1 MGESQSQSLSPFSQ
15 GSQFIFTRWSSS
27 ERGGVHPTPMAK
39 LLPGDGGWKLQGKE
53 AKMWK
58 HTGSPLKIHHPPV
71 HLTIIHGVL
80 PTCSKAPFL
89 GAGDAEIQGDW
100 Q

>member
-1 MGESQSQSLSPFSQ
+1 
-15 GSQFIFTRWSSS
+15 
-27 ERGGVHPTPMAK
+27 MAK

-58 HTGSPLKIHHPPV
+58 HTGSPLKIHYPPV